1 MLHSTLR
8 RIPGAARA
16 GRIVLI
22 SLVTLAACIA
32 PARAAGP
39 LPRRAMLVSLD
50 GLRPD
55 VALRANMPALRS
67 VMARGSWTMWARTS
81 PMSITLPSHT
91 TMLTGVPPAKHGITW
106 NDDKRHAEVEQVAWP
121 TVFTLAHRAGLT
133 TGIAVGKVKLTAL
146 AAPGTAEFRA
156 LPAVADSL
164 MDLAVAD
171 TVVRW
176 LVGPRPQFLFVHL
189 PSLDLA
195 GHAVGWGSA
204 RQVAVAERVDR
215 ALGRILRALDQTGLA
230 DSTLIVITADH
241 GGVSRN
247 HGMDDPRSHTVPW
260 IAAGPG
266 VRRGF
271 DITSESDVPV
281 DLQDTFAVL
290 CERLGLV
297 PPQPVDGKTLPVIAD
312 TAR

>member
-1 MLHSTLR
+1 MTRADVR
-8 RIPGAARA
+8 RAAR
-16 GRIVLI
+16 RCVLWMI
-22 SLVTLAACIA
+22 LLAASLA
-32 PARAAGP
+32 PAHAQAP

-81 PMSITLPSHT
+81 PLSITLPSHT
-91 TMLTGVPPAKHGITW
+91 TMLTGVPPAKHGVTW
-106 NDDKRHAEVEQVAWP
+106 NDDRRHADVEREPWP
-121 TVFTLAHRAGLT
+121 TVFTLAHEAGLT

-146 AAPGTAEFRA
+146 AAPGTADYRA

-164 MDLAVAD
+164 LDLAVAD

-189 PSLDLA
+189 PALDLA

-241 GGVSRN
+241 GGVGRN

-297 PPQPVDGKTLPVIAD
+297 PPQAVDGKTLPVIFD
-312 TAR
+312 RSR